1 MIVSQQHWIVSLYK
15 SIFLFQTNKNN
26 SYQLNL
32 AKLSTRSKSLIYFFG
47 GHHLLHSFCNKLRVF
62 MQDYL
67 SQNLLTYLHV
77 YIFRFRINYTQLQLY
92 ILDLNIKEVWEKVL
106 SMMWHILP
114 NMSN

>member
-1 MIVSQQHWIVSLYK
+1 
-15 SIFLFQTNKNN
+15 
-26 SYQLNL
+26 
-32 AKLSTRSKSLIYFFG
+32 
-47 GHHLLHSFCNKLRVF
+47 

-106 SMMWHILP
+106 SMMWHIRP